1 MRPMFSVEK
10 VGIDAGGSALAVTAR
25 LPDWPPTLMPTS
37 SAMTAVRR
45 TALAVRVV
53 IDSPLNL
60 RPQIL
65 LLRGGRRVGR
75 PITRFERGAVGQ
87 GRPPDAANRRAV
99 VHRLDDDGHLVAALE
114 GISRPAALR
123 HPGGVLRLE
132 RPVAHSAGVVHGV
145 DLEEAMRVRP

>member
-75 PITRFERGAVGQ
+75 HITRFERGAVGQ
-87 GRPPDAANRRAV
+87 RSEE
-99 VHRLDDDGHLVAALE
+99 HTSELQ
-114 GISRPAALR
+114 SR
-123 HPGGVLRLE
+123 
-132 RPVAHSAGVVHGV
+132 
-145 DLEEAMRVRP
+145 